1 MSFSDTVISIYFK
14 NRTGLSLLTH
24 THVAIR
30 AYRMSDAVL
39 AVAVLC
45 HSR

>member
-1 MSFSDTVISIYFK
+1 MSFSDIMISICFK
-14 NRTGLSLLTH
+14 NRTGLNLLTH

-30 AYRMSDAVL
+30 AYRMSDTVL